1 MTTHTEPSR
10 ALLHELTV
18 QAGLSATGAR
28 PIRLAENA
36 LWRLP
41 EGIVVRIARPGQ
53 EHAAAREI
61 TVTRWL
67 TTVGFPAV
75 RPLAIDQP
83 VHAAGRTATFWHEL
97 PPHHHGT
104 TSDLAP
110 LLRRLHDLPVPP
122 DVAQVLGHTDPFVRL
137 TERINAAPHL
147 DQTARGFLLERAT
160 DLRAQWDTLDLS
172 TDTRTVHGDA
182 WPGNTA
188 AVSDGD
194 VFLLDFERTALGPP
208 QWDLTSTAVAAD
220 TFGTLS
226 PAEYRRFADVYGS
239 DVRAWAHYP
248 LLRGIRELRLVT
260 FAFQVAA
267 QSPGALHEARHRLA
281 CMRGER
287 GPRPWNWTA
296 VG

>member
-10 ALLHELTV
+10 ALLHELTA

-182 WPGNTA
+182 CP
-188 AVSDGD
+188 
-194 VFLLDFERTALGPP
+194 F
-208 QWDLTSTAVAAD
+208 
-220 TFGTLS
+220 
-226 PAEYRRFADVYGS
+226 
-239 DVRAWAHYP
+239 H
-248 LLRGIRELRLVT
+248 
-260 FAFQVAA
+260 
-267 QSPGALHEARHRLA
+267 
-281 CMRGER
+281 
-287 GPRPWNWTA
+287 
-296 VG
+296 